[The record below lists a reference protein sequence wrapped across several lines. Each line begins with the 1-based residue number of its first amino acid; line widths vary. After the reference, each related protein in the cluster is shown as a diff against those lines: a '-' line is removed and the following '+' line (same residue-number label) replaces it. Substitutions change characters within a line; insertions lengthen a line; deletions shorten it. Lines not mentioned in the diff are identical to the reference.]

1 MSFNV
6 IKKKMTPS
14 YFTLI
19 ICKALLIFYVQLYYN
34 QMNLGSELDGLAVS
48 WTMTKKRSILRE
60 YHEKWLYWRWC
71 PLFWYPKVQKKRKSC
86 WRSYWRTLR
95 GALKTVFFLHSSDK
109 KIIAKSAKKKKSGI
123 RWPSMLLKENS
134 VSKLF
139 RRYLRQFKKPHW
151 QPRALLF

>member
-1 MSFNV
+1 MQSFIDLLCATILQSNESWFRIGWLGSFLNDDKKEKHLERIPRKMVVLKVMS
-6 IKKKMTPS
+6 T
-14 YFTLI
+14 
-19 ICKALLIFYVQLYYN
+19 LLIP
-34 QMNLGSELDGLAVS
+34 
-48 WTMTKKRSILRE
+48 K
-60 YHEKWLYWRWC
+60 
-71 PLFWYPKVQKKRKSC
+71 KVQKKRKSR